1 MYRLPHTH
9 SINGLNETKLI
20 SYNLIDCFLAIFGPL
35 DANGKFTCTDDYIE
49 EIFTASYLFKEII
62 YNEIEIDYG
71 FNKEK
76 IKWPKILRNRCE
88 DIVAKLQD
96 EAHIY
101 TFDEFGEGLIVEV
114 IDMLHHN
121 DDAFQIIADREYNK
135 TRFYKE
141 KCFSNTM
148 YSFIPLSER
157 NEEAKALY
165 NALKEEI
172 AAYYTDYIEELYSE
186 GLPIE
191 ITGEYEVTLP
201 EPVKDFFG
209 KKASELLLKVIND
222 TEYYSE
228 VPFDGYFF
236 EYELPDFLDE
246 AINKADEYYDDF
258 YLEIDVERF
267 KSCLECIVD
276 ELPVILWDT
285 DYHWVMDRIINTKE
299 LNAFL
304 KNENTLKYLQYANTS
319 TTSMLLEYE
328 DTAYT
333 LDELKYNE

>member
-1 MYRLPHTH
+1 MYRLPHNH
-9 SINGLNETKLI
+9 SINSLNETKLI

-49 EIFTASYLFKEII
+49 EIFTASYLFNKII

-76 IKWPKILRNRCE
+76 IKWAKILRNRCE

-114 IDMLHHN
+114 IDILHHN
-121 DDAFQIIADREYNK
+121 DDAFQIIADRAYNE
-135 TRFYKE
+135 TRFHKE
-141 KCFSNTM
+141 KCFYNTI

-165 NALKEEI
+165 NALKGEI

-191 ITGEYEVTLP
+191 ITGEYEITLP

-222 TEYYSE
+222 TTFYSKTA
-228 VPFDGYFF
+228 FDYFI
-236 EYELPDFLDE
+236 EDDLPDFLDE

-258 YLEIDVERF
+258 CSEIDVENF
-267 KSCLECIVD
+267 KLCLECIVG

-304 KNENTLKYLQYANTS
+304 KNENTLNHLQYANTS
-319 TTSMLLEYE
+319 TTSMLLNYE
-328 DTAYT
+328 D
-333 LDELKYNE
+333 EKYSVESYEQKC